1 MIRDLLTM
9 VWKEWR
15 SVTRGSSRRQLLFS
29 IVLLALW
36 AVLFPL
42 QMGRDWVTDPVP
54 MGLLGFALPVVVV
67 GTIVPDAIAGE
78 RERHTLS
85 TLLASR
91 LPDRAILYGKLG
103 FGIAVGWLTVPMVL
117 AIALVTVNLAA
128 LEAAPLVY
136 DAAMAGCV
144 LILAL
149 LTALLTGVIG
159 IFFSLRAGTTQD
171 AQQQTVLALMFPM
184 LVIGMGLTA
193 LGASNPEFRRVLGD
207 WIESVGLATIV
218 LGAMAVLVLADG
230 VLLRAADRR
239 FRRGRLLQP

>member
-1 MIRDLLTM
+1 MIRDIDTV

-15 SVTRGSSRRQLLFS
+15 FTTRGSSRRQLLLS
-29 IVLLALW
+29 ILLLGLW
-36 AVLFPL
+36 AVVFPL

-67 GTIVPDAIAGE
+67 GTVVPDAIAGE

-103 FGIAVGWLTVPMVL
+103 FAVAIGWLTVPMVL
-117 AIALVTVNLAA
+117 VIALVTVNLAA

-136 DAAMAGCV
+136 DPVAAGCV
-144 LILAL
+144 LTLAL
-149 LTALLTGVIG
+149 LTAVLTGAIG
-159 IFFSLRAGTTQD
+159 VFFSLRAATVQD
-171 AQQQTVLALMFPM
+171 AQQMTVLALMFPM

-193 LGASNPEFRRVLGD
+193 LGASNPDFRRMLGD
-207 WIESVGLATIV
+207 GIESVGLATIV
-218 LGAMAVLVLADG
+218 VGAMAVLAVLDG
-230 VLLRAADRR
+230 ILIWAADRR

>member
-149 LTALLTGVIG
+149 LTALLTGAIG